1 MRTLNSALAFQN
13 LVFLEAPGAVVSIL
27 QNQWLRMN
35 ANGRFLERLGILSL
49 IGMRLTGVSDN

>member
-1 MRTLNSALAFQN
+1 MRTLNSALAIQN

-49 IGMRLTGVSDN
+49 IGMRC

>member
-1 MRTLNSALAFQN
+1 MRTLNSAPAIQN

-35 ANGRFLERLGILSL
+35 ANGRLLERLGIFNRDA
-49 IGMRLTGVSDN
+49 MLTGVSDN